1 MQSGKRE
8 EKVREEVDFEGAITS
23 RSRELAIMK
32 EQPMNVGQIKGTLSE
47 EDVLY
52 VHELL
57 EATGRELLKWR
68 ARLSSSGSIERSGLE
83 VSEKD
88 DGSLI
93 SAADFAAQKMIFEA
107 IRARFPGQGI
117 LSEEGVLGVRVGER
131 GPGEQ
136 SWILDPLDGTREFLS
151 GTPDF
156 AIQLAHCTAA
166 GVSAGWVYFPALRKM
181 ISATEGVQ
189 SKINDRFCQVVNQ
202 DSLEPDRVLVRGI
215 EYRDPRAKHPII
227 DTQVALRRL
236 LVGELDVV
244 IIRLGRLGVWDVA
257 GWSIIIE
264 NAGGV
269 VCGVSGAIV
278 RLDANTP
285 SGTTIVFAVPG
296 LRDEA
301 LKIANSLGDLM

>member
-1 MQSGKRE
+1 MR
-8 EKVREEVDFEGAITS
+8 EKVFPRGRLSGSLPNYTIK
-23 RSRELAIMK
+23 K
-32 EQPMNVGQIKGTLSE
+32 EQLMNVGQTKGTLSE

-57 EATGRELLKWR
+57 EATGQELLNWR
-68 ARLSSSGSIERSGLE
+68 GQLSSQGSIEGSGLA

-88 DGSLI
+88 DGSLV

-107 IRARFPGQGI
+107 IQARFPDQDI
-117 LSEEGVLGVRVGER
+117 LSEEGIIGGR
-131 GPGEQ
+131 GGGQGRGEQ

-156 AIQLAHCTAA
+156 AIQLAHCSAA
-166 GVSAGWVYFPALRKM
+166 GVTAGWVYFPALRRM
-181 ISATEGVQ
+181 ISSTDGVH
-189 SKINDRFCQVVNQ
+189 SEVNDRLCQVLDR

-215 EYRDPRAKHPII
+215 EYQDPRAKHPII

-257 GWSIIIE
+257 GWSVIIE
-264 NAGGV
+264 HAGGV
-269 VCGVSGAIV
+269 VCGASGSIV

-285 SGTTIVFAVPG
+285 LGTTIVFAVPG

-301 LKIANSLGDLM
+301 LKIANSLDGCR